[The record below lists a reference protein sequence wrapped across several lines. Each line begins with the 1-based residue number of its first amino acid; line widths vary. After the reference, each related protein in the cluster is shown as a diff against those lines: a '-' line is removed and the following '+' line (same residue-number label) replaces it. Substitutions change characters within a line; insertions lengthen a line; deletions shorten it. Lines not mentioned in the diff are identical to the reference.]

1 MAALVNGPKVCLVAH
16 ANAWLRPRNLRS
28 WLSPLAGDFGEP
40 HHGGQGHP
48 DLSTQGQLVTIWR
61 LSAAAPLGMRG
72 AVATATC
79 GARRQHLDCTPMI
92 QFTDVE
98 IHNCVTT
105 GDVHSALKNY
115 KKACTEKKVPLPCP
129 CSSPSQPSYRQ
140 APSFLC
146 VLPDCLG
153 QSPANCSLGWLPD
166 FMGRVRARLFTC
178 CPWLLSC
185 RGGGA
190 EQL

>member
-105 GDVHSALKNY
+105 GDVHSYHKMNQQ
-115 KKACTEKKVPLPCP
+115 KHTMPTETKSCKVGPRQPCP
-129 CSSPSQPSYRQ
+129 E
-140 APSFLC
+140 F
-146 VLPDCLG
+146 
-153 QSPANCSLGWLPD
+153 
-166 FMGRVRARLFTC
+166 
-178 CPWLLSC
+178 
-185 RGGGA
+185 
-190 EQL
+190 